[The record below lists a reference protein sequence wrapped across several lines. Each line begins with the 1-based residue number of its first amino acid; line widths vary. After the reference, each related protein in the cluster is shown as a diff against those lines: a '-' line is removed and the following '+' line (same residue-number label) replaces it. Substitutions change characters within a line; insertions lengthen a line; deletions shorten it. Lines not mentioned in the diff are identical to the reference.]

1 MIRPLRVEYPDAF
14 YHVINRGNY
23 QEKIYLNDRD
33 KEKFLEYLEKA
44 AERFSI
50 IFHGYCL
57 MSTHYHLLI
66 QTPDSNLS

>member
-1 MIRPLRVEYPDAF
+1 MTRPLRVEYPDAF

-57 MSTHYHLLI
+57 MNTHYHLLI
-66 QTPDSNLS
+66 QTPGSNLS

>member
-33 KEKFLEYLEKA
+33 KEKFLEYLEKVDA
-44 AERFSI
+44 KSLDNPNKQVSEGF
-50 IFHGYCL
+50 G
-57 MSTHYHLLI
+57 
-66 QTPDSNLS
+66 